1 MADLVL
7 GELID
12 PAAHKRNGTAVK
24 IPTSDL
30 TTHGVIVGM
39 TGSGKT
45 GVGVVLIEEV
55 LSAGVPCI
63 LIDPK
68 GDLTNLAL
76 TFPNLA
82 PSDFQPWVNEGDAQK
97 AGLSVAD
104 FAAQQAKTWED
115 GLASWGIGK
124 DRIQAL
130 RDKTRFTIYTP
141 GSNAGVP
148 INIVGSLQA
157 PANMDDMEIVND
169 EIEGF
174 VSGLLGLVGIDSD
187 PLSSRE
193 HILLS
198 NLIANAWTNGR
209 PIDLA
214 ALVGQVMTPPIR
226 KLGVFDL
233 DQFFPPNDRTA
244 LAMKLNGLLASSAFA
259 AWAEGQPLDIDAMLR
274 SPDGKPSAAIVTV
287 AHLSDQE
294 RQFVVSMILSK
305 LVTWMRR
312 QSGTT
317 DLRALLYMDEVA
329 GYLPPTA
336 MPPTKKPIM
345 VLMKQARAFGVG
357 VVLSTQNPVDIDYK
371 AITNAGT
378 WMIGRLQTEQ
388 DKNRLIDGLSAAD
401 GGVDVSSISNTI
413 SGLGKREFV
422 LRRAG
427 RSTPDVFTSRWAM
440 SYLRGPLTRD
450 QIKAVVGTDR
460 PAPQAATSSMGSPS
474 NTYAPASSATPL
486 GDDQTPVMPE
496 VQASIPVRYVHP
508 SAEWLHLYSGNP
520 NGTQFEAAAIARAR
534 VRFDDEKAG
543 LVEDTEWECVLYPLT
558 LQPDAAQNSAVDYD
572 DRDLVTEAPA
582 GATYAIPEGA
592 IDSKAYWGDIE
603 RGLIDHL
610 VRTQSMNVSVNK
622 ALKLYSRSGES
633 DLEFSARCHKA
644 ASDASDTEAAA
655 LRGKYE
661 DKAKRIQDQL
671 ELTQQRVEAAKS
683 AEHAKAAGAILSTA
697 GSILGSFLGGRSNA
711 GSILGKVV
719 RGAGRGAGTQAA
731 RQRADVV
738 ETKLSQLTAD
748 LQVVEDDLTTELG
761 DITDKWDGVA
771 RQIDV
776 IPVSLEKTDVN
787 VVQLQLA
794 WIPVK

>member
-1 MADLVL
+1 MADLNI

-12 PAAHKRNGTAVK
+12 AASHKRNGTAVK
-24 IPTSDL
+24 IATSDL
-30 TTHGVIVGM
+30 TTHGIIVGM

-45 GVGVVLIEEV
+45 GLGVVIIEEV
-55 LSAGVPCI
+55 LSAGIPCI

-97 AGLSVAD
+97 AGLSVPD

-115 GLASWGIGK
+115 GLASWGVGK

-141 GSNAGVP
+141 GSNSGVP

-157 PANMDDMEIVND
+157 PADLNDMEIVND

-174 VSGLLGLVGIDSD
+174 VTGLLGLVGIDAD

-198 NLIANAWTNGR
+198 NLISNAWTNGR
-209 PIDLA
+209 TIDLPG
-214 ALVGQVMTPPIR
+214 LVGQVMTPPIR

-244 LAMKLNGLLASSAFA
+244 LAMKLNGLLASASFA
-259 AWAEGQPLDIDAMLR
+259 AWADGEPLDIDAMLH
-274 SPDGKPSAAIVTV
+274 SPDGKPSAAIITV
-287 AHLSDQE
+287 AQLSDQE
-294 RQFVVSMILSK
+294 RQFVISMILSK

-317 DLRALLYMDEVA
+317 DLRAMLYMDEVA

-345 VLMKQARAFGVG
+345 LLMKQARAFGVG

-378 WMIGRLQTEQ
+378 WMVGKLQTEQ
-388 DKNRLIDGLSAAD
+388 DKGRLLDGMSASD
-401 GGVDVSSISNTI
+401 GGVDISAISDTI
-413 SGLGKREFV
+413 SALGKREFV
-422 LRRAG
+422 LRRVG
-427 RSTPDVFTSRWAM
+427 HSTPDVFTSRWAM

-450 QIKAVVGTDR
+450 QIRSVVGNDR
-460 PAPQAATSSMGSPS
+460 PAAAVQATSGGISAA
-474 NTYAPASSATPL
+474 NAAPI

-496 VQASIPVRYVHP
+496 VAAGIPVRFVHP

-520 NGTQFEAAAIARAR
+520 NGTQFEAAAIARAK

-543 LVEDTEWECVLYPLT
+543 LVEDTEWECVLYPLAM
-558 LQPDAAQNSAVDYD
+558 QPDASQNSAVDYD

-582 GATYAIPEGA
+582 GATFAIPEGA
-592 IDSKAYWGDIE
+592 IDSKAYWNDIE
-603 RGLIDHL
+603 RGLVDNL
-610 VRTQSMNVSVNK
+610 VRTQSLNVSVNK

-633 DLEFSARCHKA
+633 PEDFVARCKKS

-661 DKAKRIQDQL
+661 DKAKKLQDQL
-671 ELTQQRVEAAKS
+671 DLSQQRLEAAKS
-683 AEHAKAAGAILSTA
+683 AEHTRAASAILSTA

-711 GSILGKVV
+711 GSIFGKVV
-719 RGAGRGAGTQAA
+719 SGAGRTAGSATAK
-731 RQRADVV
+731 QRADVV
-738 ETKLSQLTAD
+738 ETKVSQLTND
-748 LQVVEDDLTTELG
+748 LQSIEDELTTELS
-761 DITDKWDGVA
+761 DISSRWDGVA
-771 RQIDV
+771 AQIDTV
-776 IPVSLEKTDVN
+776 PVSLEKTDVS
-787 VVQLQLA
+787 VVQLVLA

>member
-1 MADLVL
+1 MADLNI

-12 PAAHKRNGTAVK
+12 AASHKRNGTAVK
-24 IPTSDL
+24 IATSDL
-30 TTHGVIVGM
+30 TTHGIIVGM

-45 GVGVVLIEEV
+45 GLGVVIIEEV
-55 LSAGVPCI
+55 LSAGIPCI

-97 AGLSVAD
+97 AGLSVPD

-115 GLASWGIGK
+115 GLASWGVGK

-130 RDKTRFTIYTP
+130 RDNTRFTIYTP
-141 GSNAGVP
+141 GSNSGVP

-157 PANMDDMEIVND
+157 PADLNDMEIVND

-174 VSGLLGLVGIDSD
+174 VTGLLGLVGIDAD

-198 NLIANAWTNGR
+198 NLISNSWTNGR
-209 PIDLA
+209 TIDLPG
-214 ALVGQVMTPPIR
+214 LVGQVMTPPIR

-244 LAMKLNGLLASSAFA
+244 LAMKLNGLLASASFA
-259 AWAEGQPLDIDAMLR
+259 AWADGQPLDIDAMLR
-274 SPDGKPSAAIVTV
+274 SPDGKPSAAIITV

-317 DLRALLYMDEVA
+317 DLRAMLYMDEVA

-345 VLMKQARAFGVG
+345 LLMKQARAFGVG

-378 WMIGRLQTEQ
+378 WMVGKLQTEQ
-388 DKNRLIDGLSAAD
+388 DKGRLLDGMSASD
-401 GGVDVSSISNTI
+401 GGVDISAISDTI
-413 SGLGKREFV
+413 SALGKREFV
-422 LRRAG
+422 LRRVG
-427 RSTPDVFTSRWAM
+427 HSTPDVFTSRWAM

-450 QIKAVVGTDR
+450 QIRSVVGNDR
-460 PAPQAATSSMGSPS
+460 PAAAVQTTSGGISAA
-474 NTYAPASSATPL
+474 NAAPI

-496 VQASIPVRYVHP
+496 VAAGIPVRFVHP

-520 NGTQFEAAAIARAR
+520 NGTQFEAAAIARAK

-543 LVEDTEWECVLYPLT
+543 LVEDTEWECVLYPLAM
-558 LQPDAAQNSAVDYD
+558 QPDASQNSAVDYD
-572 DRDLVTEAPA
+572 DRNLVTEAPA
-582 GATYAIPEGA
+582 GATFAIPEGA
-592 IDSKAYWGDIE
+592 IDSKAYWNDIE
-603 RGLIDHL
+603 RGLVDNL
-610 VRTQSMNVSVNK
+610 VRTQSLNVSVNK

-633 DLEFSARCHKA
+633 PDDFVARCKKA

-661 DKAKRIQDQL
+661 DKAKKLHDQL
-671 ELTQQRVEAAKS
+671 DLSQQRLEAAKS
-683 AEHAKAAGAILSTA
+683 AEHTRAASAILSTA
-697 GSILGSFLGGRSNA
+697 GSILGSFLGGRSNV
-711 GSILGKVV
+711 GSIFGKVV
-719 RGAGRGAGTQAA
+719 SGAGRTAGAATS

-738 ETKLSQLTAD
+738 ETKVSQLTND
-748 LQVVEDDLTTELG
+748 LQSIEDELTTELS
-761 DITDKWDGVA
+761 DISTKWDGVA
-771 RQIDV
+771 AQIDTV
-776 IPVSLEKTDVN
+776 PVSLEKTDVN
-787 VVQLQLA
+787 VVQLVLA